1 MAKELVDRN
10 CCTAKV
16 CETLSV
22 PRSTFYRH
30 RKKCYTHKLL
40 WTVVILKIKYLKETK
55 FLSLLRLIYRTCSF
69 GAIKCD
75 KMEECMSVGLYIS
88 NSYKISRL
96 MTREYSTSFYLA
108 SLLLDKKRKKAI
120 FAIYGFVRLADEIVD
135 SFHDFDKEF
144 LLDKLDEDLDYA
156 LKHKISTNMI
166 LTAFVDTVHQ
176 YNIDRMHIDSFM
188 RSMKADLTKSEYK
201 TNQDLEQYIYG
212 SADVVGLMC
221 LKIFCLG
228 DESLYH
234 ELEYAARKLGSAF
247 QKVNFLRDLRED
259 LQNLGRSYFPG
270 LAERK
275 FDTESKKMIEA
286 SIEKDFQESWVGV
299 KHLPGRSKLAVALAY
314 FYFQTLFFKIK
325 NTTPEKVLS
334 KRIRISNFRKYLI
347 IIKVALMYKIRIF

>member
-1 MAKELVDRN
+1 
-10 CCTAKV
+10 
-16 CETLSV
+16 
-22 PRSTFYRH
+22 
-30 RKKCYTHKLL
+30 
-40 WTVVILKIKYLKETK
+40 
-55 FLSLLRLIYRTCSF
+55 
-69 GAIKCD
+69 
-75 KMEECMSVGLYIS
+75 
-88 NSYKISRL
+88 

-201 TNQDLEQYIYG
+201 TNQDFEQYIYG

-221 LKIFCLG
+221 LKVFCLG